1 MAVLYVKEQGVILQK
16 RGERILVSK
25 GGRSLLEMPL
35 YHIDSIMM
43 IGNVQITSQALQA
56 VLQNGI
62 DVSYLTFSGRYPGTY
77 VAESS
82 KNIF

>member
-43 IGNVQITSQALQA
+43 IGNVQITSQAL
-56 VLQNGI
+56 
-62 DVSYLTFSGRYPGTY
+62 
-77 VAESS
+77 
-82 KNIF
+82 